1 MIGIGIANA
10 RSAVATDTLQLY
22 CYHCYWDC
30 CCNNDD
36 YYIFIVIIS
45 YYLQDPVVLKE
56 KMTAMTLELVQ
67 VSTLMQLKR
76 SGKPITECS
85 LMSQKRL

>member
-1 MIGIGIANA
+1 MIGIGIAIA
-10 RSAVATDTLQLY
+10 RTAVATGTMQLY

-30 CCNNDD
+30 CYNNDD
-36 YYIFIVIIS
+36 HCIFIVIIS
-45 YYLQDPVVLKE
+45 YYLQDPVVLTE

-76 SGKPITECS
+76 SGKPIIECS
-85 LMSQKRL
+85 LTSQKRL

>member
-10 RSAVATDTLQLY
+10 RTAVATGTMQLY

-30 CCNNDD
+30 YYNNDD
-36 YYIFIVIIS
+36 CYIFIVIIS
-45 YYLQDPVVLKE
+45 YFLQDPVVLTE

-76 SGKPITECS
+76 SGKPIIECFPT
-85 LMSQKRL
+85 SQKRL

>member
-10 RSAVATDTLQLY
+10 RTAVATGTMQLY
-22 CYHCYWDC
+22 YYHCYGDYC
-30 CCNNDD
+30 YNNDD
-36 YYIFIVIIS
+36 YYIFSVIIS
-45 YYLQDPVVLKE
+45 YYLQDPVVSKE

-76 SGKPITECS
+76 SGKPIIECS
-85 LMSQKRL
+85 LTSQKRL

>member
-10 RSAVATDTLQLY
+10 RTAVATGTMQVY
-22 CYHCYWDC
+22 CYHCYCDC
-30 CCNNDD
+30 CFNNDD
-36 YYIFIVIIS
+36 DYIFIAIH
-45 YYLQDPVVLKE
+45 YQDPVVLKE

-76 SGKPITECS
+76 SGKPIIECFPT
-85 LMSQKRL
+85 SQKRL

>member
-10 RSAVATDTLQLY
+10 RTAVATGIMQLY
-22 CYHCYWDC
+22 CYHCYWDFC
-30 CCNNDD
+30 YNNDD
-36 YYIFIVIIS
+36 YYIFIIIIS

-76 SGKPITECS
+76 SGKPIIECFP
-85 LMSQKRL
+85 MSQKRL

>member
-1 MIGIGIANA
+1 MIGMGIANA
-10 RSAVATDTLQLY
+10 RTAVATGIMQLY
-22 CYHCYWDC
+22 CYHCYWDFC
-30 CCNNDD
+30 YNNDD
-36 YYIFIVIIS
+36 YYIFIIIIS

-76 SGKPITECS
+76 SGKPIIECFP
-85 LMSQKRL
+85 MSQKRL